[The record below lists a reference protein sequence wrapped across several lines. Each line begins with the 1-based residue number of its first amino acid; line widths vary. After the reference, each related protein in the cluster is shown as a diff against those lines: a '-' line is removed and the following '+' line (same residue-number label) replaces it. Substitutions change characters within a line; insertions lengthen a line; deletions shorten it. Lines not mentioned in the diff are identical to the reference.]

1 LKETKTQTKR
11 KYKWI
16 KICLG
21 ILLTGAAL
29 WLSFRKIDWEA
40 LRNAFLEANFF
51 WVILALVNTLLV
63 VYALGLRWQILLRP
77 KARVPL
83 NGLFRLNIISQ
94 YINIIIPGRFG
105 EISKAYLVARQY
117 PVSGGYAMGTIVIEK
132 ILDFFVF
139 VVLWISVPAF
149 LVLEKAVREYRIALF
164 FCILALSL
172 VFIFIL
178 KPQAILKL
186 SELFSRLL
194 PKKFRTGFQN
204 FFEKGIEAFEQLKN
218 TKNLLI
224 LVLLTFA
231 FIAGQVLTNFFL
243 FRAFHLP
250 LSFWVGLF
258 LLLAIQVGNIPPSVP
273 GKLGIFEFA
282 VILALSL
289 FGISKSQALSY
300 GIMLHIVAFVPKI
313 LLGLIFIAGMDLSM
327 KKVLQR
333 PPEQVN
339 EGD

>member
-1 LKETKTQTKR
+1 MKGTKPKTKQ

-16 KICLG
+16 KISLG
-21 ILLTGAAL
+21 LILTGLAL
-29 WLSFRKIDWEA
+29 WLSFRKIDWVA
-40 LRNAFLEANFF
+40 FKNAFLEANFF

-63 VYALGLRWQILLRP
+63 VYALGLRWQILLKS
-77 KARVPL
+77 KASIPL

-105 EISKAYLVARQY
+105 EISRAYLVARQY

-132 ILDFFVF
+132 VLDFFVF

-149 LVLEKAVREYRIALF
+149 LVLEKAVKGYRTALF

-172 VFIFIL
+172 LIIFIW
-178 KPQAILKL
+178 KPKAILKL
-186 SELFSRLL
+186 SELFSRIL
-194 PKKFRTGFQN
+194 PKKFRTGFQD

-218 TKNLLI
+218 AKNLLI

-243 FRAFHLP
+243 FQAFHLR

-258 LLLAIQVGNIPPSVP
+258 LLLAVQVGNIPPSVP
-273 GKLGIFEFA
+273 GKIGIFEYA

-289 FGISKSQALSY
+289 FAVSKSQALSY
-300 GIMLHIVAFVPKI
+300 AILLHIVAFVPKI
-313 LLGLIFIAGMDLSM
+313 ILGVIFISSMDLSL
-327 KKVLQR
+327 KEVRQER
-333 PPEQVN
+333 FE
-339 EGD
+339 